1 MPQVGW
7 RWFLFMTGEE
17 GMRQGWKS
25 LKAAAPAT
33 VTGEVLNATG
43 RKAREGGGPW
53 GKRPVSASRE
63 TCQRMDVTGGR
74 GVPRP
79 VIGGVSAPR
88 WPTLF
93 AFRKATMGAILYVC
107 TTCKAGE
114 PVPEG
119 DPRPG
124 AQLHAALTAEPAPE
138 GVRIVGVECLSAC
151 NTGCAVSLSKP
162 GAWSYVYGR
171 LTLDDVP
178 AILEGAA
185 KYAATTDGIVPWRER
200 PTVFRKQS
208 IARIPPL
215 PLPEAAE

>member
-1 MPQVGW
+1 MG
-7 RWFLFMTGEE
+7 T
-17 GMRQGWKS
+17 
-25 LKAAAPAT
+25 
-33 VTGEVLNATG
+33 
-43 RKAREGGGPW
+43 
-53 GKRPVSASRE
+53 
-63 TCQRMDVTGGR
+63 
-74 GVPRP
+74 
-79 VIGGVSAPR
+79 
-88 WPTLF
+88 TLF
-93 AFRKATMGAILYVC
+93 VC

-119 DPRPG
+119 SLPPG
-124 AQLHAALTAEPAPE
+124 AQLYAALTVEAAPE

-151 NTGCAVSLSKP
+151 NTGCAVSLTKP

-185 KYAATTDGIVPWRER
+185 KYAATQDGIVPWRDR

-215 PLPEAAE
+215 PPLKEAAE